1 MSRNSNTISQTQR
14 LEIIRQLL
22 AANGEVLVSKLAT
35 EFKVS
40 EMTVRRDI
48 EMLESQGEV
57 LRTHGGAALAK
68 RLTFEF
74 TFKANHQKNLEQ
86 KKAIAAAAVKHIS
99 DGQVVLLDTGTTT
112 LEIARILVSQR
123 RKVRVITTSL
133 AIVSELQFVDD
144 IETILLGGFLRKG
157 SPDIHGPLTEQ
168 NLTQFSCD
176 IAFVGADAFDETAT
190 TYTNDLRVLNLDRQM
205 AKAAQYVV
213 VVADSSKFGE
223 KAMCRV
229 FTSKEYNLLIT
240 DSQIDKKALR
250 IIKKTGINLELA

>member
-1 MSRNSNTISQTQR
+1 MSRNSNSISQTQR
-14 LEIIRQLL
+14 LEIIRQQLS
-22 AANGEVLVSKLAT
+22 ANGEVFVSKLAS

-48 EMLESQGEV
+48 DMLESHGEV

-74 TFKANHQKNLEQ
+74 TFKANQQKNLEQ
-86 KKAIAAAAVKHIS
+86 KRAIAAAAVKHIS

-112 LEIARILVSQR
+112 LEIARAMVSH

-168 NLTQFSCD
+168 NLSQFNCD
-176 IAFVGADAFDETAT
+176 IAFVGADAFDETAA

-205 AKAAQYVV
+205 AKAAQQVV
-213 VVADSSKFGE
+213 VVADSSKLGQ
-223 KAMCRV
+223 KGMCKV
-229 FTSKEYNLLIT
+229 FTPKEYDLFIT
-240 DSQIDKKALR
+240 DSQLDKKAVK
-250 IIKKTGINLELA
+250 IIKKTDINLELA